1 VDYFFIA
8 GPIAV
13 GWALIV
19 SLLGLTRRDFPG
31 RAMPAIMIISAVLF
45 AAGIVGAA
53 VGAKHKAGERS
64 GPPASTPVTGTKN
77 G

>member
-1 VDYFFIA
+1 VDYFFIT

-13 GWALIV
+13 GWAIVV

-31 RAMPAIMIISAVLF
+31 RAMPAVMVISAVLF

-53 VGAKHKAGERS
+53 LGANHKAGERS
-64 GPPASTPVTGTKN
+64 GPPAGTPVAGHKN